1 MSKYRQMRHDDFVYD
16 NNIKPVNVV
25 IACNK

>member
-16 NNIKPVNVV
+16 NYIKPVNVV